1 MIKKKARN
9 KRCKDLNGSC
19 RKATK
24 QRLAGKL
31 TCMGYLV
38 AMLDWTISPSE
49 GWVLD
54 PPNAGLGKGRAE
66 PEPPGTGLEKGRA
79 KPAPPGTGL
88 GKGRAEPAPTGT
100 GLGKIQVNPP
110 TANSSGAANIDV
122 TPSTAD
128 LIHSNPP
135 NAEIGCGFQYI
146 V

>member
-1 MIKKKARN
+1 
-9 KRCKDLNGSC
+9 
-19 RKATK
+19 
-24 QRLAGKL
+24 
-31 TCMGYLV
+31 
-38 AMLDWTISPSE
+38 MLDWTISPSE

-100 GLGKIQVNPP
+100 GLGKGRAGPAPAGTGLGKIQVNPP